1 MSITETVGGV
11 QDPPALSAR
20 ARTVALLCLLT
31 ASFMELMDATVV
43 NVALRTMQSDLGLS
57 AAALQWIAAGYPL
70 AYASGLVLGARL
82 GDRYGRRR
90 LFVVGLAAFGAASF
104 ACGLAADP
112 ASLVAFRFL
121 QGLAAALMVPQVL
134 TCIQVLYPP
143 AQRGTA
149 MGMFTSVIGLAAV
162 AGPLLGGVITAGDWW
177 GMSWR
182 PIFLINVPIAVL
194 AILAARAFLPESKAQ
209 VPAPIVVRSAVL
221 LGAGLASLM
230 VPITVGPEH
239 GWPAWGFGC
248 MALGVGLLAEFGR
261 RQWTS
266 ARRGVE
272 PMVPPAV
279 FATRSFTAG
288 LAAFAAFMVPTGG
301 FFLVQSLYVQSALGF
316 SVLRTGLM
324 WLPFS
329 VTVFVAAGLSATVLA
344 PRFGA
349 SVLRCG
355 ALVFAV
361 GVVTMMLAART
372 DDPYWWLALTLVLA
386 GVGFGLVVGSAGLLV
401 LDEVPVHRAGAASG
415 VFNTVQALS
424 VAVGAAA
431 IGTIFTSA
439 TSVGAGYRASMTAMV
454 ALLVFG
460 AVVSLA
466 MPGRRAAA
474 VTGQSR

>member
-1 MSITETVGGV
+1 
-11 QDPPALSAR
+11 
-20 ARTVALLCLLT
+20 
-31 ASFMELMDATVV
+31 
-43 NVALRTMQSDLGLS
+43 
-57 AAALQWIAAGYPL
+57 
-70 AYASGLVLGARL
+70 
-82 GDRYGRRR
+82 
-90 LFVVGLAAFGAASF
+90 
-104 ACGLAADP
+104 
-112 ASLVAFRFL
+112 
-121 QGLAAALMVPQVL
+121 
-134 TCIQVLYPP
+134 
-143 AQRGTA
+143 
-149 MGMFTSVIGLAAV
+149 
-162 AGPLLGGVITAGDWW
+162 
-177 GMSWR
+177 
-182 PIFLINVPIAVL
+182 
-194 AILAARAFLPESKAQ
+194 
-209 VPAPIVVRSAVL
+209 
-221 LGAGLASLM
+221 
-230 VPITVGPEH
+230 
-239 GWPAWGFGC
+239 
-248 MALGVGLLAEFGR
+248 
-261 RQWTS
+261 WTS

-386 GVGFGLVVGSAGLLV
+386 GAGFGLVVGSAGLLV

-415 VFNTVQALS
+415 VLNTVQALS